1 MKKLTTILLLCAML
15 LSMAACGNE
24 AKETTA
30 NETTADT
37 TAVADNTE
45 TESETELTRE
55 NTPDDLPEKD
65 FGGKNFT
72 ILAESGALGYLQIDE
87 LTGDSVDDAIYN
99 RNQKVQDRFNA
110 KCNFIDGSDYETM
123 SATVNNAVI
132 SGETLYDVTVNGSIQ
147 QGINANGGCYR
158 AWNDVPY
165 VDFTKPWWNAS
176 MTTDLSYK
184 GYAFLAQGDMDVSA
198 IMNAG
203 AIFYNKDL
211 GATYNFPDLYAIVR
225 EGKWTKDKL
234 AELCAGTY
242 KDINGDGTRD
252 AGDQY
257 GFAIDSKED
266 VNGWLWAFGK
276 KIYDKNDDGTFTNV
290 YYDEKLVNIVEWLYN
305 FKYNEDYTYTDDQW
319 NTGYTLMA
327 AGQTVFA
334 DDDLSHALWMRDV
347 DIDFAILPKPMW
359 DEAQGTYIT
368 PVDGGGTSSGVMLT
382 ATDLELVGV
391 MMEAINAESWRSVT
405 PAIVDTALKF
415 KGARDADSMEM
426 IDIILAG
433 RFLDFGLI
441 YGGWGSAR
449 SALRR
454 VIDKAHS
461 TDIASYYE
469 ENKPTWDATM
479 DSVIAA
485 FETLVEKNK

>member
-24 AKETTA
+24 TKETTA

-37 TAVADNTE
+37 AEADNTE

-72 ILAESGALGYLQIDE
+72 ILAESGAPGYLQIDE

-123 SATVNNAVI
+123 SATINNAVI

-234 AELCAGTY
+234 AEL
-242 KDINGDGTRD
+242 
-252 AGDQY
+252 
-257 GFAIDSKED
+257 
-266 VNGWLWAFGK
+266 
-276 KIYDKNDDGTFTNV
+276 
-290 YYDEKLVNIVEWLYN
+290 
-305 FKYNEDYTYTDDQW
+305 
-319 NTGYTLMA
+319 
-327 AGQTVFA
+327 
-334 DDDLSHALWMRDV
+334 LS
-347 DIDFAILPKPMW
+347 
-359 DEAQGTYIT
+359 
-368 PVDGGGTSSGVMLT
+368 
-382 ATDLELVGV
+382 
-391 MMEAINAESWRSVT
+391 
-405 PAIVDTALKF
+405 
-415 KGARDADSMEM
+415 
-426 IDIILAG
+426 
-433 RFLDFGLI
+433 LI
-441 YGGWGSAR
+441 H
-449 SALRR
+449 
-454 VIDKAHS
+454 I
-461 TDIASYYE
+461 
-469 ENKPTWDATM
+469 
-479 DSVIAA
+479 
-485 FETLVEKNK
+485 